1 MEWKNVIYE
10 RSRRGSEKN
19 NERKKDDKL
28 DVESSCFSVSDQTRG
43 KALF

>member
-1 MEWKNVIYE
+1 MEECDIWKIAKGK
-10 RSRRGSEKN
+10 RKN